1 VDALGPGLDRTV
13 ATLAGWSEAVVARSW
28 FPPDPYKRA
37 AG

>member
-1 VDALGPGLDRTV
+1 VVG
-13 ATLAGWSEAVVARSW
+13 TLNGWAQAIIDRSW